1 MIKKL
6 TDRYLQTLKPPAVG
20 RLVIVDSEAK
30 GLTLRLTV
38 GGVKS
43 WSVRYRVRGQPQRTF
58 TLPNRYPT
66 TSLAEARRRAEA
78 IRAAARDGRDLP
90 DEEERAAE
98 AREKAAASARTVREL
113 AAEFIESYAKTN
125 HRRWKVTQQRIGNHI
140 LPRLGARAAASVR
153 RADVVELLDH
163 LEREKGLGAQVNRT
177 RTTLSSMFTFA
188 IEREIVASNPVV
200 GVRRRK
206 DVERTRTLNDAE
218 LRAIWRALDEMEDPG
233 RTFVK
238 ALLLT
243 GCRRDEIGHMQWSEI
258 NPAGDLLTLAAAR
271 TKTAKEHEVPLS
283 STMIDLLAKLPRRGA
298 FVFTVSGDRPWQGHG
313 MFKARLDEKSG
324 VSGWVFH
331 DIRRTARSRWSE
343 MRIAFEVCERL
354 LGHAV
359 GKVERIYNHHDFR
372 TEKARALERWA
383 DRLLTIVGDGRGAGN
398 VMTLRPGG

>member
-1 MIKKL
+1 
-6 TDRYLQTLKPPAVG
+6 
-20 RLVIVDSEAK
+20 LVIVDSEAK

-58 TLPNRYPT
+58 TLPSRYPT

-113 AAEFIESYAKTN
+113 AAEFIERYAKTN

-298 FVFTVSGDRPWQGHG
+298 FVFTVSGDKAWSWHG
-313 MFKARLDEKSG
+313 RFKSTLNEKSDVLNWRLHDLRRTVRSNLAAMG
-324 VSGWVFH
+324 VSFE
-331 DIRRTARSRWSE
+331 IAE
-343 MRIAFEVCERL
+343 RI
-354 LGHAV
+354 LGHAMA
-359 GKVERIYNHHDFR
+359 KIERTYNRHAYQE
-372 TEKARALERWA
+372 EKRRALQAWA
-383 DRLLTIVGDGRGAGN
+383 DRLLAIVGDGRAAGN
-398 VMTLRPGG
+398 VMELRPPGWDSNRRD